1 MLKCIAIDDEPKAL
15 DVVELYVK
23 KTPFLELTGRFRD
36 SLEALD
42 FVKANS
48 VDLLFLDINMPDLN
62 GIEFLQTLSK
72 KPMVIFTTAYSEY
85 AVQSYDFDAIDYLLK
100 PFTFPRFLKAANK
113 ALDQFNLVHQE
124 TESKDSELKNPLISN
139 LVFKSGSDMYN
150 IKLDD
155 ILYIEG
161 AQNYIFIHTKETK
174 IMSLMRMKEIE
185 LKLPEELFM
194 RIHKSYIIALQQI
207 DKIESYQ
214 VSIKGHEIPIG
225 KTYKEAFLRQ
235 IR

>member
-1 MLKCIAIDDEPKAL
+1 MLNCIAIDDESKAL
-15 DVVELYVK
+15 DIIELYVN
-23 KTPFLELTGRFRD
+23 KTPFLELSGRFRD

-48 VDLLFLDINMPDLN
+48 IDLLFLDINMPDLN

-100 PFTFPRFLKAANK
+100 PFTFPRFLKASNK
-113 ALDQFNLVHQE
+113 ALDQFNLLHDKKEPVE
-124 TESKDSELKNPLISN
+124 SELKKLEISS
-139 LVFKSGSDMYN
+139 LVFKSGSEMYN

-155 ILYIEG
+155 ILFIEG
-161 AQNYIFIHTKETK
+161 AQNYIFVHTKGQK
-174 IMSLMRMKEIE
+174 IMCLMRMKEVE
-185 LKLPEELFM
+185 SKLPAELFM
-194 RIHKSYIIALQQI
+194 RIHKSYIIALRQI

-214 VSIKGHEIPIG
+214 VTLKDHKIPIG
-225 KTYKEAFLRQ
+225 KIYKEAFLQ
-235 IR
+235 KIR

>member
-1 MLKCIAIDDEPKAL
+1 MLNCIAIDDESKAL
-15 DVVELYVK
+15 DIIELYVN
-23 KTPFLELTGRFRD
+23 KTPFLELSGRFRD

-48 VDLLFLDINMPDLN
+48 IDLLFLDINMPDLN

-100 PFTFPRFLKAANK
+100 PFTFPRFLKASNK
-113 ALDQFNLVHQE
+113 ALDQFNLLHDKKEPVE
-124 TESKDSELKNPLISN
+124 SELKKLEISS
-139 LVFKSGSDMYN
+139 LVFKSGSEMYN

-155 ILYIEG
+155 ILFIEG
-161 AQNYIFIHTKETK
+161 AQNYVFIHTKEKK
-174 IMSLMRMKEIE
+174 IMSLMRMKEVE
-185 LKLPEELFM
+185 SKLPGELFM
-194 RIHKSYIIALQQI
+194 RIHKSYIIALKQI

-214 VSIKGHEIPIG
+214 VTLKDHEIPIG
-225 KTYKEAFLRQ
+225 KIYKEVFLRQ